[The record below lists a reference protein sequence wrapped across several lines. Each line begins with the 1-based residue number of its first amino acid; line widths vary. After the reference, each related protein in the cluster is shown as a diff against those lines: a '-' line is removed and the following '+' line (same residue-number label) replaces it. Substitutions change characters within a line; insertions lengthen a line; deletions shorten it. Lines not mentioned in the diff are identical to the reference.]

1 MSDETTIPEVE
12 AVRSCLD
19 RYVGDC
25 VAADRVA
32 GIEEEWAREDA
43 GAGKEESGSAL
54 RAALSALETA
64 LRTARANYRFMVER
78 AADEKL
84 DGYRELASR
93 LERAVVVSDALRSR
107 LAAAETRTDEV
118 IATLGPDV
126 ERLTGERDAAD
137 ELARALQ
144 RASQDADQRERVL
157 REERD
162 RARALLR
169 ERAACRD
176 CIGSGE
182 YDGRVCHWCQGTG
195 YPAAVWAEIGGEG
208 E

>member
-64 LRTARANYRFMVER
+64 LRTARENYEHVR
-78 AADEKL
+78 AAL
-84 DGYRELASR
+84 DSEHTEYL
-93 LERAVVVSDALRSR
+93 
-107 LAAAETRTDEV
+107 LAA
-118 IATLGPDV
+118 G
-126 ERLTGERDAAD
+126 
-137 ELARALQ
+137 
-144 RASQDADQRERVL
+144 
-157 REERD
+157 ERD

-169 ERAACRD
+169 ERAWCEHCCGGGRRFGEACAR
-176 CIGSGE
+176 CA
-182 YDGRVCHWCQGTG
+182 GTG
-195 YPAAVWAEIGGEG
+195 YPAPVWAEIGGEG